1 MRNISTTTY
10 VENNRLYVIGM
21 APTPLG
27 PVPFSYHAN
36 IEGDVPD
43 GPIAPGS
50 EDSNPL
56 IKQALE
62 VSTGPIMNKIN
73 EEQLKL
79 AAENLV
85 IRSRQGDE
93 NAMALIVGV
102 RKAAANKGNRKAQMA
117 YALLQEYIKRNPY
130 DPRINPRINGEV
142 TPTSNIFSGNKRAI
156 RRDVLTIVEKTLRK
170 PASAV
175 RYAAIV
181 NTFIPISGNTLAAS
195 SNAATVIANGPRI
208 NKNRMLRLAKSLDKE
223 DRTPFMI
230 GIRLANHTK
239 QVLKLL
245 RRLPEATKRALHI
258 GYVVGLARTLQYI
271 RNPNTE
277 ISPVW
282 ADVGYELGE

>member
-1 MRNISTTTY
+1 MRNISTSTY
-10 VENNRLYVIGM
+10 VENNRLYVLGM

-36 IEGDVPD
+36 IDGDVPD

-56 IKQALE
+56 IKQAFE
-62 VSTGPIMNKIN
+62 ASSEPIMNKIN

-102 RKAAANKGNRKAQMA
+102 RKAAANKGNQKAQMA
-117 YALLQEYIKRNPY
+117 YALLQDYIKRNPH
-130 DPRINPRINGEV
+130 DSRLNPRIGGEI
-142 TPTSNIFSGNKRAI
+142 TPSSNIFSGHKRAV
-156 RRDVLTIVEKTLRK
+156 RGDVLALVEKTLKK
-170 PASAV
+170 PTSTV
-175 RYAAIV
+175 KYAAIV
-181 NTFIPISGNTLAAS
+181 NTFIPNSGNTLAAS
-195 SNAATVIANGPRI
+195 SKAATVIANGPRI
-208 NKNRMLRLAKSLDKE
+208 NKHLMLRLAKSLHKE
-223 DRTPFMI
+223 DRTSFMI
-230 GIRLANHTK
+230 GIRLANHSN
-239 QVLKLL
+239 QALKLL

-258 GYVVGLARTLQYI
+258 GYVVGLARILQYV

-277 ISPVW
+277 ITPVW